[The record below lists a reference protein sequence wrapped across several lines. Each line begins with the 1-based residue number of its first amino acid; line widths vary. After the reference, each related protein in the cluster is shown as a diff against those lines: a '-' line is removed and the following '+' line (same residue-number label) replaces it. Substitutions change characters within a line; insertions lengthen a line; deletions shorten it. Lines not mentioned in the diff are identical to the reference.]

1 MLVVMNSFT
10 PLMYLLIYWILRCT
24 LKKCIST
31 GHNALRLIPWLRYVR
46 DFMKFF
52 GFNSEQKKNGKG
64 LYHAHKTL
72 IAQQTSV
79 YYIETCR

>member
-31 GHNALRLIPWLRYVR
+31 GRNALRLIPWLRYVR

-52 GFNSEQKKNGKG
+52 GFNSEQKKKRKRPVSRSQDTDRSTNIC
-64 LYHAHKTL
+64 LLH
-72 IAQQTSV
+72 
-79 YYIETCR
+79 